1 VRLCESLSTLF
12 LFFPFGGVRAM
23 ERWEVES
30 IAWEEARDVADSVRK
45 DLGRQISD
53 LQSQIDYIDES
64 NYALREEIADK
75 LEEAVRKLQSNE
87 DVTTVLIQLFREIA
101 RLLREFEL

>member
-1 VRLCESLSTLF
+1 
-12 LFFPFGGVRAM
+12 M

-30 IAWEEARDVADSVRK
+30 IAWEEARDVADSVKK
-45 DLGRQISD
+45 DLEEQISD

-64 NYALREEIADK
+64 NYALREDIADK
-75 LEEAVRKLQSNE
+75 LEEAARKLQSNE
-87 DVTTVLIQLFREIA
+87 DVATVLIQLFRKVA

>member
-1 VRLCESLSTLF
+1 
-12 LFFPFGGVRAM
+12 M

-45 DLGRQISD
+45 DLEEQISD

-64 NYALREEIADK
+64 DRTLREDIADK
-75 LEEAVRKLQSNE
+75 LEEAARKLQSNE
-87 DVTTVLIQLFREIA
+87 EVATVLIQLFREVA
-101 RLLREFEL
+101 KLLREFEL

>member
-1 VRLCESLSTLF
+1 MRGL
-12 LFFPFGGVRAM
+12 GVRAM

-30 IAWEEARDVADSVRK
+30 IAWEEARDVVDSVKK
-45 DLGRQISD
+45 DLERRMEGQISD

-75 LEEAVRKLQSNE
+75 LEEAARKLQSNE
-87 DVTTVLIQLFREIA
+87 DVATVLIQLFREVA
-101 RLLREFEL
+101 KLLREFEL

>member
-1 VRLCESLSTLF
+1 
-12 LFFPFGGVRAM
+12 M

-30 IAWEEARDVADSVRK
+30 IAWEEARDVADSVKK
-45 DLGRQISD
+45 DLEEQISD

-75 LEEAVRKLQSNE
+75 LEEAARKLQSNE
-87 DVTTVLIQLFREIA
+87 DVATVLIQLFREVA

>member
-1 VRLCESLSTLF
+1 M
-12 LFFPFGGVRAM
+12 GAM

-30 IAWEEARDVADSVRK
+30 IAWEEARDVADSVKK
-45 DLGRQISD
+45 DLEEQISD

-75 LEEAVRKLQSNE
+75 LEEAARKLQSNE
-87 DVTTVLIQLFREIA
+87 DVATVLIQLFRKVA

>member
-1 VRLCESLSTLF
+1 
-12 LFFPFGGVRAM
+12 M

-30 IAWEEARDVADSVRK
+30 IAWEEARDVANSVKK
-45 DLGRQISD
+45 DLEEQISD

-75 LEEAVRKLQSNE
+75 LEEAARKLQSNE
-87 DVTTVLIQLFREIA
+87 DVTTVLIQLFRKVA

>member
-1 VRLCESLSTLF
+1 MFMRGL
-12 LFFPFGGVRAM
+12 GVRAM

-30 IAWEEARDVADSVRK
+30 IAWEEARDVADSVKK
-45 DLGRQISD
+45 DLEEQISD

-64 NYALREEIADK
+64 NRTLREEIADK
-75 LEEAVRKLQSNE
+75 LEEAARKLQSNE
-87 DVTTVLIQLFREIA
+87 DVAAVLIHVFREVA

>member
-1 VRLCESLSTLF
+1 
-12 LFFPFGGVRAM
+12 M

-30 IAWEEARDVADSVRK
+30 IAWEEARDVADSVKK
-45 DLGRQISD
+45 DLEEQISD

-75 LEEAVRKLQSNE
+75 LEEAARKLQSNE
-87 DVTTVLIQLFREIA
+87 DVATVLIQLFREIA

>member
-1 VRLCESLSTLF
+1 
-12 LFFPFGGVRAM
+12 M

-30 IAWEEARDVADSVRK
+30 IAWEEARDVADSVKK
-45 DLGRQISD
+45 DLEEQISD

-64 NYALREEIADK
+64 DRTLREDIADK
-75 LEEAVRKLQSNE
+75 LEEAARKLQSNE
-87 DVTTVLIQLFREIA
+87 DVATVLIQLFREIA

>member
-1 VRLCESLSTLF
+1 
-12 LFFPFGGVRAM
+12 M

-30 IAWEEARDVADSVRK
+30 IAWEEARDVANSVKK
-45 DLGRQISD
+45 DLERRMEGQISD

-75 LEEAVRKLQSNE
+75 LEEAARKLQSNE
-87 DVTTVLIQLFREIA
+87 DVAAVLIQLFRKVA

>member
-1 VRLCESLSTLF
+1 
-12 LFFPFGGVRAM
+12 M
-23 ERWEVES
+23 ERWEVKS
-30 IAWEEARDVADSVRK
+30 IAWEEARDMADSVKK
-45 DLGRQISD
+45 DLEEQISD

-75 LEEAVRKLQSNE
+75 LEEAARKLQSNE
-87 DVTTVLIQLFREIA
+87 DVATVLIQLLREIA

>member
-1 VRLCESLSTLF
+1 
-12 LFFPFGGVRAM
+12 M

-30 IAWEEARDVADSVRK
+30 IAWEEARDVVDPVKK
-45 DLGRQISD
+45 DLEEQISD

-75 LEEAVRKLQSNE
+75 LEEAARKLQSNE
-87 DVTTVLIQLFREIA
+87 DVTTVLIQLLQKVA

>member
-1 VRLCESLSTLF
+1 
-12 LFFPFGGVRAM
+12 M

-30 IAWEEARDVADSVRK
+30 IAWEEARDVADSVKK
-45 DLGRQISD
+45 DLEEQISD

-64 NYALREEIADK
+64 NYTFREEIADK
-75 LEEAVRKLQSNE
+75 LEEAARKLQSNE
-87 DVTTVLIQLFREIA
+87 DVAAVLIQLFREIA

>member
-1 VRLCESLSTLF
+1 
-12 LFFPFGGVRAM
+12 M

-30 IAWEEARDVADSVRK
+30 IAWEEARDVANSVKK
-45 DLGRQISD
+45 DLERRMEGQISD

-75 LEEAVRKLQSNE
+75 LEEAARKLQSNE
-87 DVTTVLIQLFREIA
+87 DVATVLIQLFREMA
-101 RLLREFEL
+101 GLLREFEL

>member
-1 VRLCESLSTLF
+1 MFMRGL
-12 LFFPFGGVRAM
+12 GVSAM
-23 ERWEVES
+23 EKWEVES
-30 IAWEEARDVADSVRK
+30 IAWEEARDVADSVKK
-45 DLGRQISD
+45 DLEEQISD

-75 LEEAVRKLQSNE
+75 LEEAARKLQSNE
-87 DVTTVLIQLFREIA
+87 DVATVLIQLFRKVA

>member
-1 VRLCESLSTLF
+1 
-12 LFFPFGGVRAM
+12 M

-30 IAWEEARDVADSVRK
+30 IAWEEARDVADSVKK
-45 DLGRQISD
+45 DLEEQISD

-75 LEEAVRKLQSNE
+75 LEEAARKLQSNE
-87 DVTTVLIQLFREIA
+87 DVATVLIQLFRKVA

>member
-1 VRLCESLSTLF
+1 MRGL
-12 LFFPFGGVRAM
+12 GVRAM

-30 IAWEEARDVADSVRK
+30 IAWEEARDVANSVKK
-45 DLGRQISD
+45 DLEEQISD

-64 NYALREEIADK
+64 NRTLREEIADK
-75 LEEAVRKLQSNE
+75 LEEAARKLQSNK
-87 DVTTVLIQLFREIA
+87 DVATVLIQLFREIA

>member
-1 VRLCESLSTLF
+1 
-12 LFFPFGGVRAM
+12 M

-30 IAWEEARDVADSVRK
+30 IAWEEARDVADSVKK
-45 DLGRQISD
+45 DLEEQISD

-75 LEEAVRKLQSNE
+75 LEEAARKLQSNE
-87 DVTTVLIQLFREIA
+87 DVATVLIQLLREVA

>member
-1 VRLCESLSTLF
+1 
-12 LFFPFGGVRAM
+12 M

-30 IAWEEARDVADSVRK
+30 MAWEEARDVVDSVKK
-45 DLGRQISD
+45 DLEEQISD

-75 LEEAVRKLQSNE
+75 LEEAARKLQSNE
-87 DVTTVLIQLFREIA
+87 DVATVLIQLFREIA
-101 RLLREFEL
+101 RHLREFEL

>member
-1 VRLCESLSTLF
+1 
-12 LFFPFGGVRAM
+12 M
-23 ERWEVES
+23 ERWEVKS
-30 IAWEEARDVADSVRK
+30 IAWEEARDMADSVKK
-45 DLGRQISD
+45 DLEEQISD

-64 NYALREEIADK
+64 DHALREEIADK

-87 DVTTVLIQLFREIA
+87 DVATVLIQLFREVA

>member
-1 VRLCESLSTLF
+1 
-12 LFFPFGGVRAM
+12 M

-30 IAWEEARDVADSVRK
+30 IAWEEARDVADSVKK
-45 DLGRQISD
+45 DLERRMEGQISD

-75 LEEAVRKLQSNE
+75 LEEAARKLQSNE
-87 DVTTVLIQLFREIA
+87 DVAAVLIQLFREIA

>member
-1 VRLCESLSTLF
+1 
-12 LFFPFGGVRAM
+12 M

-87 DVTTVLIQLFREIA
+87 DVTTVLIQLFRKVA
-101 RLLREFEL
+101 KLLREFEL

>member
-1 VRLCESLSTLF
+1 
-12 LFFPFGGVRAM
+12 M

-30 IAWEEARDVADSVRK
+30 IAWEEARDVVDSVKK
-45 DLGRQISD
+45 DLERRMEGQISD

-75 LEEAVRKLQSNE
+75 LEEAARKLQSNE
-87 DVTTVLIQLFREIA
+87 DVATVLIQLFREVA
-101 RLLREFEL
+101 KLLREFEL

>member
-1 VRLCESLSTLF
+1 MFMRGL
-12 LFFPFGGVRAM
+12 GVRAM

-30 IAWEEARDVADSVRK
+30 IAWEEARDVANSVKK
-45 DLGRQISD
+45 DLEEQISD

-87 DVTTVLIQLFREIA
+87 DVATVLIQLFRKVA

>member
-1 VRLCESLSTLF
+1 
-12 LFFPFGGVRAM
+12 M

-30 IAWEEARDVADSVRK
+30 IAWEEARDVADSVKK
-45 DLGRQISD
+45 DLEEQISD

-75 LEEAVRKLQSNE
+75 LEEAARKLQSNE
-87 DVTTVLIQLFREIA
+87 DVTTVLIQLFRKVA

>member
-1 VRLCESLSTLF
+1 
-12 LFFPFGGVRAM
+12 M

-30 IAWEEARDVADSVRK
+30 IAWEEARDVADSVKK
-45 DLGRQISD
+45 DLEGQISD

-75 LEEAVRKLQSNE
+75 LEEAARKLQSNE
-87 DVTTVLIQLFREIA
+87 DVTTVLIQLFRKVA

>member
-1 VRLCESLSTLF
+1 
-12 LFFPFGGVRAM
+12 M

-30 IAWEEARDVADSVRK
+30 IAWEEARDVADSVKK
-45 DLGRQISD
+45 DLERQISD

-75 LEEAVRKLQSNE
+75 LEEAARKLQSNE
-87 DVTTVLIQLFREIA
+87 DVATVLIQLFREVA
-101 RLLREFEL
+101 KLLREFEL

>member
-1 VRLCESLSTLF
+1 
-12 LFFPFGGVRAM
+12 M

-30 IAWEEARDVADSVRK
+30 IAWEEARDGVDSVKK
-45 DLGRQISD
+45 DLEEQISD

-75 LEEAVRKLQSNE
+75 LEEAARKLQSNE
-87 DVTTVLIQLFREIA
+87 DVTTVLIQLFRKVA

>member
-1 VRLCESLSTLF
+1 
-12 LFFPFGGVRAM
+12 M

-30 IAWEEARDVADSVRK
+30 IAWEEARDVANSVKK
-45 DLGRQISD
+45 DLEEQISD

-64 NYALREEIADK
+64 NYTLREEIADK
-75 LEEAVRKLQSNE
+75 LEEAARKLQSNE
-87 DVTTVLIQLFREIA
+87 DVTTVLIQLFRKVA

>member
-1 VRLCESLSTLF
+1 MKESVERSP
-12 LFFPFGGVRAM
+12 LFFPFLGVSRM

-30 IAWEEARDVADSVRK
+30 IAWEEARDVADSVKK
-45 DLGRQISD
+45 DLEEQISD

-75 LEEAVRKLQSNE
+75 LEEAARKLQSNE
-87 DVTTVLIQLFREIA
+87 DVATVLIQLFRKVA